1 MLAGSAAVVA
11 ATVAGCRSGRD
22 ERAERPAPRRRADE
36 PRSGATIDVPAGA
49 ASGGAVA
56 EGGTVRLGTGPR
68 AALLHVPAGS
78 GSRRLVVCLHGAG
91 GTSRA
96 GLDLLLQQSDASGL
110 VLVAP
115 SSAGSTW
122 DAITSSYGRD
132 VATIEALLG
141 EVVARTGVSLE
152 GAAVA
157 GFSDGASYA
166 LGLGL
171 ANGGLFGAVVAF
183 SPGFVPPAPAT
194 GMPRVL
200 ISHGT
205 GDAVLP
211 IDATSRRIVP
221 RLEAA
226 GYDVTYREFE
236 GGHEVP
242 PSIVADAV
250 AWLG

>member
-1 MLAGSAAVVA
+1 M
-11 ATVAGCRSGRD
+11 
-22 ERAERPAPRRRADE
+22 
-36 PRSGATIDVPAGA
+36 
-49 ASGGAVA
+49 
-56 EGGTVRLGTGPR
+56 
-68 AALLHVPAGS
+68 
-78 GSRRLVVCLHGAG
+78 CLHGAG

-96 GLDLLLQQSDASGL
+96 GLDLLLAQSDAHGL

-122 DAITSSYGRD
+122 DAVTGSYGRD
-132 VATIEALLG
+132 ARTIEALLA
-141 EVVARTGVSLE
+141 EVVARTGVTLD
-152 GAAVA
+152 GAAIA

-171 ANGGLFGAVVAF
+171 ANGGLFTSIVAL

-194 GMPRVL
+194 GKPRVFV
-200 ISHGT
+200 SHGT
-205 GDAVLP
+205 GDSVLP

-221 RLEAA
+221 RLESA
-226 GYDVTYREFE
+226 GYDVTYREFS

-242 PSIVADAV
+242 PSIVTDAV